1 LEASYKNNMSEITS
15 EVQAKKKITV
25 IGGVVNLVLS
35 FMKIGF
41 GWLGQSHALI
51 ADGFHSLSDLLT
63 DGLVYYAS
71 HHGSQDADDE
81 HPYGHARFET
91 LATVILGALLIA
103 VAGAIVW
110 DAVTRF
116 FNDETLS
123 YGWWILAIAAVSIAS
138 KEVMY
143 HLTMRTAI
151 ETKSALLKANAW
163 HHRSDAI
170 SSFVV
175 LIGVGLEM
183 AGFQYFDSIAALIV
197 GFMVVKIG
205 FDLVLDASK
214 ELVDTALDATTVEQI
229 RQVILGV
236 QGVTALHF
244 LRTRKMGEKSL
255 VDVHILVNPLISVS
269 EGHLISETVR
279 LALTD
284 AMESIG
290 EVMVH
295 IDPEDDE
302 VFAPSIALPP
312 RWELMKKFE
321 LAWEGLAEK
330 GEVSNI
336 NLHYLD
342 GSVSV
347 EIELPL
353 SLLTKTKQAE
363 ELSAAFK
370 EKTLV
375 LPEVSQVKVL
385 FS

>member
-1 LEASYKNNMSEITS
+1 MAEKETETL
-15 EVQAKKKITV
+15 AKKRITL

-35 FMKIGF
+35 VLKIGF

-71 HHGSQDADDE
+71 HHASQEADED

-91 LATVILGALLIA
+91 LATVILGAVLIA

-110 DAVTRF
+110 DAISRF
-116 FNDETLS
+116 FNDQALA
-123 YGWWILAIAAVSIAS
+123 YGWLIITIAAISIIS

-143 HLTMRTAI
+143 RVTLRTAE
-151 ETKSALLKANAW
+151 ETRSALLKANAW

-170 SSFVV
+170 SSLVV
-175 LIGVGLEM
+175 LVGVGLQM
-183 AGFQYFDSIAALIV
+183 AGYQYFDSIAALVV
-197 GFMVVKIG
+197 GLMVIKIG

-214 ELVDTALDATTVEQI
+214 ELVDTALDAEKVEQI
-229 RQVILGV
+229 KRVILNVDGV
-236 QGVTALHF
+236 QALHF
-244 LRTRKMGEKSL
+244 LRTRKMGEQAL
-255 VDVHILVNPLISVS
+255 VDVHILVPPMISVS

-279 LALTD
+279 LSLLD
-284 AMESIG
+284 EVEHIG

-302 VFAPSIALPP
+302 VTSPSLALPI
-312 RWELMKKFE
+312 REHLLIKFDK
-321 LAWEGLAEK
+321 AWQDVAEK
-330 GEVSNI
+330 DQVKHI

-342 GSVSV
+342 GKVV
-347 EIELPL
+347 AELELPY
-353 SLLTKTKQAE
+353 SLASDIKQLKIIADSFEKATLT
-363 ELSAAFK
+363 
-370 EKTLV
+370 V
-375 LPEVSQVKVL
+375 PEVAQVKVL

>member
-1 LEASYKNNMSEITS
+1 MTQSPDTAL
-15 EVQAKKKITV
+15 QAKKNITV
-25 IGGVVNLVLS
+25 IGGVVNLLLS
-35 FMKIGF
+35 IMKIGF

-63 DGLVYYAS
+63 DGLVYFAA
-71 HHGSQDADDE
+71 HHGSQDADED

-91 LATVILGALLIA
+91 LATVILGAILIA

-110 DAVTRF
+110 DAISWF
-116 FNDETLS
+116 FNDQALT
-123 YGWWILAIAAVSIAS
+123 YGWLIIGVAVVSIIS

-151 ETKSALLKANAW
+151 ETKSDLLKANAW

-183 AGFQYFDSIAALIV
+183 AGYRYFDSIAALIV
-197 GFMVVKIG
+197 GLMVIKIG

-214 ELVDTALDATTVEQI
+214 ELVDTALDPDKVEQI
-229 RQVILGV
+229 KQVILSVDGV
-236 QGVTALHF
+236 KALHF
-244 LRTRKMGEKSL
+244 LRTRKMGEVAW
-255 VDVHILVNPLISVS
+255 VDVHILVSPMISVS

-279 LALTD
+279 LSLIKTVD
-284 AMESIG
+284 NIG
-290 EVMVH
+290 EVMAH

-302 VFAPSIALPP
+302 VVSPSLALPI
-312 RWELMKKFE
+312 RKDLLTK
-321 LAWEGLAEK
+321 LDDAWQQIAEREQVK
-330 GEVSNI
+330 HV

-342 GSVSV
+342 GKVVV
-347 EIELPL
+347 EIELPIPNVKDVELLKQLAVEFEKATL
-353 SLLTKTKQAE
+353 SVPVVAK
-363 ELSAAFK
+363 
-370 EKTLV
+370 
-375 LPEVSQVKVL
+375 VKVL

>member
-1 LEASYKNNMSEITS
+1 MLKTTT
-15 EVQAKKKITV
+15 EVQAKKRITV

-35 FMKIGF
+35 FLKIGF
-41 GWLGQSHALI
+41 GWVGQSHALI

-103 VAGAIVW
+103 VAGVIVW
-110 DAVTRF
+110 DAVSMF
-116 FNDETLS
+116 
-123 YGWWILAIAAVSIAS
+123 
-138 KEVMY
+138 
-143 HLTMRTAI
+143 HQTMKVAK

-170 SSFVV
+170 SSFIV

-183 AGFQYFDSIAALIV
+183 AGFRYFDSIAALIV

-214 ELVDTALDATTVEQI
+214 ELVDTALDAATVEQI

-236 QGVTALHF
+236 RGVTALHF
-244 LRTRKMGEKSL
+244 LRTRKMGEKAW

-279 LALTD
+279 ISLTD
-284 AMESIG
+284 GMENIG

-302 VFAPSIALPP
+302 VFAPSTALPA

-330 GEVSNI
+330 GEVTNI

-342 GSVSV
+342 GSVHV
-347 EIELPL
+347 EIELPIA
-353 SLLTKTKQAE
+353 LLTTTKKAE
-363 ELSAAFK
+363 ELSAGFK
-370 EKTLV
+370 EKTLA

>member
-1 LEASYKNNMSEITS
+1 
-15 EVQAKKKITV
+15 
-25 IGGVVNLVLS
+25 
-35 FMKIGF
+35 MKIGF

-63 DGLVYYAS
+63 DGLVYFAA
-71 HHGSQDADDE
+71 HHGSQDADED

-91 LATVILGALLIA
+91 LATVILGAILIA

-110 DAVTRF
+110 DAISRF
-116 FNDETLS
+116 FNVQELT
-123 YGWWILAIAAVSIAS
+123 YGWLIIGAAVMSIIS

-151 ETKSALLKANAW
+151 ETKSDLLKANAW

-183 AGFQYFDSIAALIV
+183 AGYRYFDSLAALIV
-197 GFMVVKIG
+197 GLMVIKIG

-214 ELVDTALDATTVEQI
+214 ELVDTALDADKVEQI
-229 RQVILGV
+229 KQIILSVDGV
-236 QGVTALHF
+236 KALHF
-244 LRTRKMGEKSL
+244 LRTRKMGDAAL
-255 VDVHILVNPLISVS
+255 VDVHILVSPMISVS

-279 LALTD
+279 LSLID
-284 AMESIG
+284 EVDNIG

-302 VFAPSIALPP
+302 VVSPSQALPIRKDLMVKLDEAWASIA
-312 RWELMKKFE
+312 
-321 LAWEGLAEK
+321 EK
-330 GEVSNI
+330 NQVKHI

-342 GSVSV
+342 GKIVV
-347 EIELPL
+347 EIELPYAIVSDTAELEKLAAIFETATL
-353 SLLTKTKQAE
+353 S
-363 ELSAAFK
+363 
-370 EKTLV
+370 
-375 LPEVSQVKVL
+375 LPEVAKAKVL